1 MRRLTATEAAR
12 RFADLLDSVERT
24 GETVV
29 VERRGRAVASISPAA
44 TVSGRSLKALL
55 RAHRADPSWPQELS
69 ELRDMLTPEER
80 HWGG

>member
-29 VERRGRAVASISPAA
+29 VERRGRAIASISPAA
-44 TVSGRSLKALL
+44 TVSGRSLKELL
-55 RAHRADPSWPQELS
+55 RTQGDDPSWAGELS
-69 ELRDMLTPEER
+69 ELRELLVPEKR
-80 HWGG
+80 SWSG